1 MMKYSLK
8 QIINSNKTIL
18 FDIALILLLGLL
30 PLTWFKK
37 NLLIYG
43 TDFSFPLVKPLEVLN
58 NYFYAWNNLNAP
70 GTTAVA
76 NFPQIPFLIFVSAL
90 NSIGLSLIAIEK
102 IYFVI
107 YLTVSGLSMYYLTTV
122 LMKGEKR

>member
-18 FDIALILLLGLL
+18 FDIDLILLLGLL

-76 NFPQIPFLIFVSAL
+76 NFTQIPFYMLIAFL
-90 NSIGLSLIAIEK
+90 NYLGLSLVAIEK

-107 YLTVSGLSMYYLTTV
+107 FFSSFG
-122 LMKGEKR
+122 

>member
-8 QIINSNKTIL
+8 QLINSNKNTL

-43 TDFSFPLVKPLEVLN
+43 TDFSFPLIKPLEVLN
-58 NYFYAWNNLNAP
+58 NYFYAWNSSTAP
-70 GTTAVA
+70 GATSLA
-76 NFPQIPFLIFVSAL
+76 NFTQIPFYAIIVFL
-90 NSIGLSLIAIEK
+90 NYLGFSLLTIEK

-107 YLTVSGLSMYYLTTV
+107 FFTSFGLSMY
-122 LMKGEKR
+122 